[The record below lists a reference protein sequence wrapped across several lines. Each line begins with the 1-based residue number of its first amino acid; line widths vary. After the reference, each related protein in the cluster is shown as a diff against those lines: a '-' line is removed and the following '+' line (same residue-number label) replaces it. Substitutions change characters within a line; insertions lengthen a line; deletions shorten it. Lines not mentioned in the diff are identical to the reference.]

1 MRKGIQSDE
10 EFRYRY
16 DRILPAN
23 GSIPDR
29 SIPQDA
35 FTVETSFTRA
45 APEVRAIYHQRFAD
59 HRRQRYGGC
68 GLLLAIAAVV
78 TIGLALLAHM
88 L

>member
-16 DRILPAN
+16 GRIQPTN
-23 GSIPDR
+23 GSIPDHP
-29 SIPQDA
+29 IPQDA

-45 APEVRAIYHQRFAD
+45 APKVRAIYHQRFAD
-59 HRRQRYGGC
+59 NRRRRYGGC

-78 TIGLALLAHM
+78 TIGLAFLAHM